1 MNSGTCDS
9 LSNGRR
15 YFYLLHST
23 FSFSL
28 RMSPQSPSLAPAFRA
43 AQRRVLIVSVA
54 MMLVA
59 CGLTVW
65 LWFDGLML
73 VAAVG
78 LCSSLV
84 GLVSLEP
91 GCHVG
96 YSRST
101 GASVGFPEAFFAA
114 ISAGLLIRLA
124 GTVALFLW
132 CRYHM
137 PSSLEFSA
145 AMVLG
150 WYVLLTPVEIWT
162 VASELR
168 AELLRRPLGG
178 SSSTPESKPELSTL
192 GSPSDVPE
200 VKSVPSIS

>member
-1 MNSGTCDS
+1 MT
-9 LSNGRR
+9 
-15 YFYLLHST
+15 
-23 FSFSL
+23 
-28 RMSPQSPSLAPAFRA
+28 SPQPSLIPAFRA
-43 AQRRVLIVSVA
+43 AQRRALLVSVVLMA
-54 MMLVA
+54 VA
-59 CGLTVW
+59 CGLTAW
-65 LWFDGLML
+65 LWIDKLVL

-78 LCSSLV
+78 FCSGLL

-91 GCHVG
+91 GCHFKH
-96 YSRST
+96 SQSAE
-101 GASVGFPEAFFAA
+101 ASVGFPEAFFAA

-137 PSSLEFSA
+137 PSSLEFCA

-150 WYVLLTPVEIWT
+150 WYVLLTPVEILT

-168 AELLRRPLGG
+168 SELSQRPLGG
-178 SSSTPESKPELSTL
+178 DPSPPESKSELSSL